1 MIKVCKFGG
10 SSLSSAN
17 QFKKIKDIVYAE
29 EERKV
34 IVASACGKAFKEDHK
49 VTDLLYLC
57 LAHKKYGMSYKDIL
71 DKIVSKHLSII
82 DDLGLDFDLAK
93 EIERIEFLLENNKNS
108 DEIVS
113 YGEYLSSRLLALYLD
128 ADFVDARDVIC
139 FNYDGSI
146 DINKTYQK
154 FIPYLNTNK
163 KIVVPGFYGSLP
175 NGVIKLMS
183 RGGSD
188 ITGALLANVCD
199 AKVYENWTDVSGI
212 YVCDPRIIKN
222 PKKIK
227 MITYGELRE
236 MSYMGASVLHDESI
250 FPVKIKNIPINILN
264 TNRPEDEGTIIVS
277 DDSKTLKELPITGIT
292 GKKDFMVVNIV
303 KTNSSSEI
311 GFLKKALDVF
321 EHYKIPVV
329 MVTTGIDSFS
339 IIVDKSD
346 IKNNAYEVSNE
357 IKNNLKCEEV
367 SIYDNLS
374 LVCVVGRGLKD
385 RKGISGEIFSLLGVN
400 GINIRTISQG
410 ADETSILVG
419 VDDENY
425 AKTISVIYKRFI
437 KSITHHLDSN
447 KS

>member
-10 SSLSSAN
+10 SSLASSE
-17 QFKKIKDIVYAE
+17 QFKKIKNIVE
-29 EERKV
+29 SQEERKV

-57 LAHKKYGMSYKDIL
+57 LAHKKYGMSYDDIL
-71 DKIVSKHLSII
+71 NQIVVKHQSII
-82 DDLGLDFDLAK
+82 DDLGLSFDLNK
-93 EIERIEFLLENNKNS
+93 EVERIKYLLENNKNS

-113 YGEYLSSRLLALYLD
+113 YGEYLSSRLLALYLN
-128 ADFVDARDVIC
+128 AEFVDAKDVIC
-139 FNYDGSI
+139 FNYDGTI
-146 DINKTYQK
+146 DINRTYQK
-154 FIPYLNTNK
+154 FVPYLKTNK
-163 KIVVPGFYGSLP
+163 KIVVPGFYGALP

-199 AKVYENWTDVSGI
+199 ATVYENWTDVSGI

-227 MITYGELRE
+227 IITYGELRE

-264 TNRPEDEGTIIVS
+264 TNKPEDKGTVIVANVNS
-277 DDSKTLKELPITGIT
+277 SLKELPITGIT

-303 KTNSSSEI
+303 KSNSSSEI

-329 MVTTGIDSFS
+329 LVTTGIDSFS
-339 IIVDKSD
+339 IIVDKND
-346 IKNNAYEVSNE
+346 IKNNAYELSNE

-385 RKGISGEIFSLLGVN
+385 RKGISGEIFSLLGEN

-425 AKTISVIYKRFI
+425 TKTISVIYERFI
-437 KSITHHLDSN
+437 K
-447 KS
+447 

>member
-10 SSLSSAN
+10 SSLASSK
-17 QFKKIKDIVYAE
+17 QFEKIKNIVNAQ

-57 LAHKKYGMSYKDIL
+57 LAHKKYGMSYDDIL
-71 DKIVSKHLSII
+71 EKIVSKHQRII
-82 DDLGLDFDLAK
+82 DDLNLDFDLDT
-93 EIERIEFLLENNKNS
+93 EVERIKYLLENNKNE

-113 YGEYLSSRLLALYLD
+113 YGEYLSSRLLALYLN
-128 ADFVDARDVIC
+128 AEFVDAKDIIC

-146 DINKTYQK
+146 NIDKTYKK
-154 FIPYLNTNK
+154 FVPYLNTSK
-163 KIVVPGFYGSLP
+163 KIVVPGFYGALP

-199 AKVYENWTDVSGI
+199 ASMYENWTDVSGI
-212 YVCDPRIIKN
+212 YVCDPRIIEN

-227 MITYGELRE
+227 VITYGELRE

-264 TNRPEDEGTIIVS
+264 TNKPKDEGTIIVANVGS
-277 DDSKTLKELPITGIT
+277 NIKELPITGIT

-303 KTNSSSEI
+303 KSNSSSEI
-311 GFLKKALDVF
+311 GFLKKALEVF

-329 MVTTGIDSFS
+329 LVTTGIDSFS
-339 IIVDKSD
+339 IIVDKND
-346 IKNNAYEVSNE
+346 IKNNAYELSNE
-357 IKNNLKCEEV
+357 IKNSLKCEEV

-385 RKGISGEIFSLLGVN
+385 RKGISGEIFSLLGEN

-419 VDDENY
+419 VDDKNY
-425 AKTISVIYKRFI
+425 TKTISVIYERFI
-437 KSITHHLDSN
+437 K
-447 KS
+447 

>member
-10 SSLSSAN
+10 SSLASSE
-17 QFKKIKDIVYAE
+17 QFKKIKKIVE
-29 EERKV
+29 SQEERKV

-57 LAHKKYGMSYKDIL
+57 LAHKKYGMSYDDIL
-71 DKIVSKHLSII
+71 DQIVSKHLSII
-82 DDLGLDFDLAK
+82 EDLNLNFDLDK
-93 EIERIEFLLENNKNS
+93 EVERIKYLLENNKNS

-113 YGEYLSSRLLALYLD
+113 YGEYLSSRLLALYLG
-128 ADFVDARDVIC
+128 AEFVNAKDVIC
-139 FNYDGSI
+139 FNYDGTI
-146 DINKTYQK
+146 DIDRTYQK
-154 FIPYLNTNK
+154 FVPYLKTNK
-163 KIVVPGFYGSLP
+163 KIVVPGFYGALP

-199 AKVYENWTDVSGI
+199 ATVYENWTDVSGI

-227 MITYGELRE
+227 VITYGELRE

-264 TNRPEDEGTIIVS
+264 TNKPEDKGTIIVANVNNS
-277 DDSKTLKELPITGIT
+277 VKELPITGIT

-303 KTNSSSEI
+303 KSNSSSEI

-329 MVTTGIDSFS
+329 LVTTGIDSFS
-339 IIVDKSD
+339 IIVDKND
-346 IKNNAYEVSNE
+346 IKNNAYELSNE

-385 RKGISGEIFSLLGVN
+385 RKGISGEIFSLLGEN

-425 AKTISVIYKRFI
+425 TKTISVIYERFI
-437 KSITHHLDSN
+437 K
-447 KS
+447 

>member
-10 SSLSSAN
+10 SSLASSE
-17 QFKKIKDIVYAE
+17 QFKKIKNIVE
-29 EERKV
+29 SQEERKV

-57 LAHKKYGMSYKDIL
+57 LAHKKYGMSYDDIL
-71 DKIVSKHLSII
+71 NQIVVKHQSII
-82 DDLGLDFDLAK
+82 DDLGLSFDLNI
-93 EIERIEFLLENNKNS
+93 EVERIKYLLENNKNS

-113 YGEYLSSRLLALYLD
+113 YGEYLSSRLLALYLN
-128 ADFVDARDVIC
+128 AEFVNAKDVIC
-139 FNYDGSI
+139 FNYDGTI
-146 DINKTYQK
+146 DINRTYQK
-154 FIPYLNTNK
+154 FVPYLKTNK
-163 KIVVPGFYGSLP
+163 KIVVPGFYGALP

-199 AKVYENWTDVSGI
+199 ATVYENWTDVSGI

-227 MITYGELRE
+227 VITYGELRE

-264 TNRPEDEGTIIVS
+264 TNKPEDKGTVIVANVNTS
-277 DDSKTLKELPITGIT
+277 LKELPITGIT

-303 KTNSSSEI
+303 KSNSSSEI

-329 MVTTGIDSFS
+329 LVTTGIDSFS
-339 IIVDKSD
+339 IIVDKND
-346 IKNNAYEVSNE
+346 IKNNAYELSNE

-385 RKGISGEIFSLLGVN
+385 RKGISGEIFSLLGEN

-425 AKTISVIYKRFI
+425 TKTISVIYERFI
-437 KSITHHLDSN
+437 K
-447 KS
+447 

>member
-10 SSLSSAN
+10 SSLASFE
-17 QFKKIKDIVYAE
+17 QFKKIKNIVESE

-57 LAHKKYGMSYKDIL
+57 LAHKKYGMSYDDIL
-71 DKIVSKHLSII
+71 NQIVAKHQSII
-82 DDLGLDFDLAK
+82 DSLDLNFDLDK
-93 EIERIEFLLENNKNS
+93 EIERIKYLLENNKNS

-113 YGEYLSSRLLALYLD
+113 YGEYLSSRLLALYLN
-128 ADFVDARDVIC
+128 AEFVNAKDVIC
-139 FNYDGSI
+139 FNYDGTI
-146 DINKTYQK
+146 DIDRTYQK
-154 FIPYLNTNK
+154 FIPYLKTSK
-163 KIVVPGFYGSLP
+163 KIVVPGFYGTLP

-199 AKVYENWTDVSGI
+199 ATVYENWTDVSGI

-227 MITYGELRE
+227 VITYGELRE

-264 TNRPEDEGTIIVS
+264 TNKPEDKGTIIVANVNS
-277 DDSKTLKELPITGIT
+277 SLKELPITGIT

-303 KTNSSSEI
+303 KSNSSSEI

-329 MVTTGIDSFS
+329 LVTTGIDSFS
-339 IIVDKSD
+339 IIVDKND
-346 IKNNAYEVSNE
+346 IKNNAYELSNE

-385 RKGISGEIFSLLGVN
+385 RKGISGEIFSLLGEN

-425 AKTISVIYKRFI
+425 TKTISVIYERFI
-437 KSITHHLDSN
+437 K
-447 KS
+447 

>member
-10 SSLSSAN
+10 SSLASSE
-17 QFKKIKDIVYAE
+17 QFKKIKNIVE
-29 EERKV
+29 SHEERKV

-57 LAHKKYGMSYKDIL
+57 LAHKKYGMSYDDIL
-71 DKIVSKHLSII
+71 NQIVVKHQSII
-82 DDLGLDFDLAK
+82 DDLGLSFDLNK
-93 EIERIEFLLENNKNS
+93 EVERIKYLLENNKNS

-113 YGEYLSSRLLALYLD
+113 YGEYLSSRLLALYLN
-128 ADFVDARDVIC
+128 AEFVNAKDVIC
-139 FNYDGSI
+139 FNYDGTI
-146 DINKTYQK
+146 DINRTYQK
-154 FIPYLNTNK
+154 FVPYLKTNK
-163 KIVVPGFYGSLP
+163 KIVVPGFYGALP

-199 AKVYENWTDVSGI
+199 ATVYENWTDVSGI

-227 MITYGELRE
+227 VITYGELRE

-264 TNRPEDEGTIIVS
+264 TNKPEDKGTVIVANVNS
-277 DDSKTLKELPITGIT
+277 SLKELPITGIT

-303 KTNSSSEI
+303 KSNSSSEI

-329 MVTTGIDSFS
+329 LVTTGIDSFS
-339 IIVDKSD
+339 IIVDKND
-346 IKNNAYEVSNE
+346 IKNNAYELSNE

-385 RKGISGEIFSLLGVN
+385 RKGISGEIFSLLGEN

-425 AKTISVIYKRFI
+425 TKTISVIYERFI
-437 KSITHHLDSN
+437 K
-447 KS
+447 

>member
-10 SSLSSAN
+10 SSLASSE
-17 QFKKIKDIVYAE
+17 QFKKIKNIVE
-29 EERKV
+29 SQEERKV

-57 LAHKKYGMSYKDIL
+57 LAHKKYGMSYDDIL
-71 DKIVSKHLSII
+71 NQIVVKHQSII
-82 DDLGLDFDLAK
+82 DDLGLSFDLNK
-93 EIERIEFLLENNKNS
+93 EVERIKYLLENNKNS

-113 YGEYLSSRLLALYLD
+113 YGEYLSSRLLALYLN
-128 ADFVDARDVIC
+128 AEFVNAKDVIC
-139 FNYDGSI
+139 FNYDGTI
-146 DINKTYQK
+146 DINRTYQK
-154 FIPYLNTNK
+154 FVPYLKTNK
-163 KIVVPGFYGSLP
+163 NIVVPGFYGALP

-199 AKVYENWTDVSGI
+199 ATVYENWTDVSGI

-227 MITYGELRE
+227 VITYGELRE

-264 TNRPEDEGTIIVS
+264 TNKPEDKGTVIVANVNS
-277 DDSKTLKELPITGIT
+277 SLKELPITGIT

-303 KTNSSSEI
+303 KSNSSSEI

-329 MVTTGIDSFS
+329 LVTTGIDSFS
-339 IIVDKSD
+339 IIVDKND
-346 IKNNAYEVSNE
+346 IKNNAYELSNE

-385 RKGISGEIFSLLGVN
+385 RKGISGEIFSLLGEN

-425 AKTISVIYKRFI
+425 TKTISVIYERFI
-437 KSITHHLDSN
+437 K
-447 KS
+447 

>member
-10 SSLSSAN
+10 SSLASSK
-17 QFKKIKDIVYAE
+17 QFEKIRNIVNAQ

-57 LAHKKYGMSYKDIL
+57 LAHKKYGMSYDDIL
-71 DKIVSKHLSII
+71 EKIVSKHQRII
-82 DDLGLDFDLAK
+82 DDLNLDFDLDT
-93 EIERIEFLLENNKNS
+93 EVERIKYLLENNKNE

-113 YGEYLSSRLLALYLD
+113 YGEYLSSRLLALYLN
-128 ADFVDARDVIC
+128 AEFVDAKDIIC

-146 DINKTYQK
+146 NIDKTYKK
-154 FIPYLNTNK
+154 FVPYLNTSK
-163 KIVVPGFYGSLP
+163 KIVVPGFYGALP

-199 AKVYENWTDVSGI
+199 ASMYENWTDVSGI
-212 YVCDPRIIKN
+212 YVCDPRIIEN

-227 MITYGELRE
+227 VITYGELRE

-264 TNRPEDEGTIIVS
+264 TNKPKDEGTIIVANVGS
-277 DDSKTLKELPITGIT
+277 NIKELPITGIT

-303 KTNSSSEI
+303 KSNSSSEI
-311 GFLKKALDVF
+311 GFLKKALEVF

-329 MVTTGIDSFS
+329 LVTTGIDSFS
-339 IIVDKSD
+339 IIVDKND
-346 IKNNAYEVSNE
+346 IKNNAYELSNE
-357 IKNNLKCEEV
+357 IKNSLKCEEV

-385 RKGISGEIFSLLGVN
+385 RKGISGEIFSLLGEN

-425 AKTISVIYKRFI
+425 TKTISVIYERFI
-437 KSITHHLDSN
+437 K
-447 KS
+447 

>member
-1 MIKVCKFGG
+1 MIRVCKFGG
-10 SSLSSAN
+10 SSLSSSE
-17 QFKKIKDIVYAE
+17 QFKKIKNIVYSQ

-57 LAHKKYGMSYKDIL
+57 LAHKKYGMSYDDIL
-71 DKIVSKHLSII
+71 NQIISKHRSII
-82 DDLGLDFDLAK
+82 DDLNLDFDLDK
-93 EIERIEFLLENNKNS
+93 EIERIRFLLENNKNS

-128 ADFVDARDVIC
+128 AEFVDAKKVIC
-139 FNYDGSI
+139 FNYDGTI
-146 DINKTYQK
+146 DINRTYQK
-154 FIPYLNTNK
+154 FTPYLNTNK
-163 KIVVPGFYGSLP
+163 KIVVPGFYGALP

-188 ITGALLANVCD
+188 ITGALLANVTD
-199 AKVYENWTDVSGI
+199 AMLYENWTDVSGI

-264 TNRPEDEGTIIVS
+264 TNKPEDKGTMIVS
-277 DDSKTLKELPITGIT
+277 DNNSSTLKELPITGIT
-292 GKKDFMVVNIV
+292 GKKDFMVVNII
-303 KTNSSSEI
+303 KINSSSEI
-311 GFLKKALDVF
+311 GFLRKTLDIF
-321 EHYKIPVV
+321 EHYKISVV

-339 IIVDKSD
+339 IIVDKND
-346 IKNNAYEVSNE
+346 IKNNAYELSNE

-385 RKGISGEIFSLLGVN
+385 RKGISGEIFSLLGEN

-419 VDDENY
+419 VDDDNY
-425 AKTISVIYKRFI
+425 EKTISVIYKRFI
-437 KSITHHLDSN
+437 K
-447 KS
+447 

>member
-10 SSLSSAN
+10 SSLASGE
-17 QFKKIKDIVYAE
+17 QYKKIKDIVYKE

-57 LAHKKYGMSYKDIL
+57 LAHKKYGMSYDDMLHEIYRKY
-71 DKIVSKHLSII
+71 KNII
-82 DDLGLDFDLAK
+82 DDLKLDFDLDL
-93 EIERIEFLLENNKNS
+93 EIDKIKNLLDNNKNS

-113 YGEYLSSRLLALYLD
+113 YGEYISSKLLALYLK
-128 ADFVDARDVIC
+128 ADFVDAREVIC
-139 FNYDGSI
+139 FDYDGSI
-146 DINKTYQK
+146 NINKTCEK
-154 FIPYLNTNK
+154 FTPYLRTNK
-163 KIVVPGFYGSLP
+163 KIVVPGFYGTLP
-175 NGVIKLMS
+175 NGVVKLMS

-199 AKVYENWTDVSGI
+199 ASVYENWTDVSGI

-227 MITYGELRE
+227 TITYGELRE

-250 FPVKIKNIPINILN
+250 YPVKIKNIPINIRN
-264 TNRPEDEGTIIVS
+264 TNKADDKGTIIVS
-277 DDSKTLKELPITGIT
+277 NISKKENELPVTGIT
-292 GKKDFMVVNIV
+292 GKKDFMVINIV
-303 KTNSSSEI
+303 KSNSSSEV
-311 GFLKKALDVF
+311 GFLKKTLEIF
-321 EHYKIPVV
+321 EAYKIAIVL
-329 MVTTGIDSFS
+329 VTTGIDAFS
-339 IIVDKSD
+339 IIVDKKD
-346 IKNNAYEVSNE
+346 IQNNAYELSNE
-357 IKNNLKCEEV
+357 IKGKLKCEEV

-374 LVCVVGRGLKD
+374 LVCVVGRGLKE
-385 RKGISGEIFSLLGVN
+385 RKGISGEIFSLLGEN

-425 AKTISVIYKRFI
+425 AKTIETIYMRFI
-437 KSITHHLDSN
+437 K
-447 KS
+447 

>member
-10 SSLSSAN
+10 SSLASSE
-17 QFKKIKDIVYAE
+17 QFKKIKNIVE
-29 EERKV
+29 SQEERKV

-57 LAHKKYGMSYKDIL
+57 LAHKKYGMSYDDIL
-71 DKIVSKHLSII
+71 NQIVVKHQSII
-82 DDLGLDFDLAK
+82 DDLGLSFDLNK
-93 EIERIEFLLENNKNS
+93 EVERIKYLLENNKNS

-113 YGEYLSSRLLALYLD
+113 YGEYLSSRLLALYLN
-128 ADFVDARDVIC
+128 AEFVNAKDVIC
-139 FNYDGSI
+139 FNYDGTI
-146 DINKTYQK
+146 DINRTYQK
-154 FIPYLNTNK
+154 FVPYLKTNK
-163 KIVVPGFYGSLP
+163 KIVVPGFYGALP

-199 AKVYENWTDVSGI
+199 ATVYENWTDVSGI

-227 MITYGELRE
+227 VITYGELRE

-264 TNRPEDEGTIIVS
+264 TNKPEDKGTVIVANVNS
-277 DDSKTLKELPITGIT
+277 SLKELPITGIT

-303 KTNSSSEI
+303 KSNSSSEI

-329 MVTTGIDSFS
+329 LVTTGIDSFS
-339 IIVDKSD
+339 IIVDKND
-346 IKNNAYEVSNE
+346 IKNNAYELSNE

-385 RKGISGEIFSLLGVN
+385 RKGISGEIFSLLGEN

-425 AKTISVIYKRFI
+425 TKTISVIYERFI
-437 KSITHHLDSN
+437 K
-447 KS
+447 

>member
-10 SSLSSAN
+10 SSLASSE
-17 QFKKIKDIVYAE
+17 QFKKIKNIVE
-29 EERKV
+29 SQEERKV

-57 LAHKKYGMSYKDIL
+57 LAHKKYGMSYDDIL
-71 DKIVSKHLSII
+71 NQIVVKHQSII
-82 DDLGLDFDLAK
+82 DDLGLSFDLNI
-93 EIERIEFLLENNKNS
+93 EVERIKYLLENNKNS

-113 YGEYLSSRLLALYLD
+113 YGEYLSSRLLALYLN
-128 ADFVDARDVIC
+128 AEFVNAKDVIC
-139 FNYDGSI
+139 FNYDGTI
-146 DINKTYQK
+146 DINRTYQK
-154 FIPYLNTNK
+154 FVPYLKTNK
-163 KIVVPGFYGSLP
+163 KIVVPGFYGALP

-199 AKVYENWTDVSGI
+199 ATVYENWTDVSGI

-227 MITYGELRE
+227 VITYGELRE

-264 TNRPEDEGTIIVS
+264 TNKPEDKGTVIVANVNS
-277 DDSKTLKELPITGIT
+277 SLKELPITGIT

-303 KTNSSSEI
+303 KSNSSSEI

-329 MVTTGIDSFS
+329 LVTTGIDSFS
-339 IIVDKSD
+339 IIVDKND
-346 IKNNAYEVSNE
+346 IKNNAYELSNE

-385 RKGISGEIFSLLGVN
+385 RKGISGEIFSLLGEN

-425 AKTISVIYKRFI
+425 TKTISVIYERFI
-437 KSITHHLDSN
+437 K
-447 KS
+447 

>member
-10 SSLSSAN
+10 SSLASFE
-17 QFKKIKDIVYAE
+17 QFKKIKNIVESE

-57 LAHKKYGMSYKDIL
+57 LAHKKYGMSYDDIL
-71 DKIVSKHLSII
+71 NQIVAKHQSII
-82 DDLGLDFDLAK
+82 DSLDLNFDLDK
-93 EIERIEFLLENNKNS
+93 EIERIKYLLENNKNS

-113 YGEYLSSRLLALYLD
+113 YGEYLSSRLLALYLN
-128 ADFVDARDVIC
+128 AEFVNAKDVIC
-139 FNYDGSI
+139 FNYDGTI
-146 DINKTYQK
+146 DIDRTYQK
-154 FIPYLNTNK
+154 FIPYLKTSK
-163 KIVVPGFYGSLP
+163 KIVVPGFYGALP

-199 AKVYENWTDVSGI
+199 ATVYENWTDVSGI

-227 MITYGELRE
+227 VITYGELRE

-264 TNRPEDEGTIIVS
+264 TNKPEDKGTIIVANVNS
-277 DDSKTLKELPITGIT
+277 SLKELPITGIT

-303 KTNSSSEI
+303 KSNSSSEI

-329 MVTTGIDSFS
+329 LVTTGIDSFS
-339 IIVDKSD
+339 IIVDKND
-346 IKNNAYEVSNE
+346 IKNNAYELSNE

-385 RKGISGEIFSLLGVN
+385 RKGISGEIFSLLGEN
-400 GINIRTISQG
+400 GVNIRTISQG

-425 AKTISVIYKRFI
+425 TKTISVIYERFI
-437 KSITHHLDSN
+437 K
-447 KS
+447 

>member
-10 SSLSSAN
+10 SSLASGE
-17 QFKKIKDIVYAE
+17 QYKKIKDIVYKE

-57 LAHKKYGMSYKDIL
+57 LAHKKYGMSYDDML
-71 DKIVSKHLSII
+71 DEICRKYKSII
-82 DDLGLDFDLAK
+82 DDLKLDFDLDL
-93 EIERIEFLLENNKNS
+93 EIEKIKNLLDNNKNS

-113 YGEYLSSRLLALYLD
+113 YGEYISSKLLALYLN
-128 ADFVDARDVIC
+128 AEFVDAREVIC

-146 DINKTYQK
+146 NINKTCEK
-154 FIPYLNTNK
+154 FTPYLSINK
-163 KIVVPGFYGSLP
+163 KIVVPGFYGVLP
-175 NGVIKLMS
+175 NGVVKLMS

-199 AKVYENWTDVSGI
+199 ASVYENWTDVSGI

-227 MITYGELRE
+227 TITYGELRE

-250 FPVKIKNIPINILN
+250 YPVKIKNIPINIRN
-264 TNRPEDEGTIIVS
+264 TNKADDKGTIIVS
-277 DDSKTLKELPITGIT
+277 NVSKKENELPVTGIT
-292 GKKDFMVVNIV
+292 GKKDFMVINIV
-303 KTNSSSEI
+303 KSNSSSEI
-311 GFLKKALDVF
+311 GFLKKTLEIF
-321 EHYKIPVV
+321 EAYKIAVV
-329 MVTTGIDSFS
+329 LVTTGIDAFS
-339 IIVDKSD
+339 IIVDKKD
-346 IKNNAYEVSNE
+346 IQNNAYELSNE
-357 IKNNLKCEEV
+357 IKGKLKCEEV

-374 LVCVVGRGLKD
+374 LVCVVGRGLKE
-385 RKGISGEIFSLLGVN
+385 RKGISGEIFSLLGEN

-425 AKTISVIYKRFI
+425 AKTIETIYKRFI
-437 KSITHHLDSN
+437 K
-447 KS
+447 

>member
-10 SSLSSAN
+10 SSLASGE
-17 QFKKIKDIVYAE
+17 QYKKIKDIVYKE

-57 LAHKKYGMSYKDIL
+57 LAHKKYGMSYDDMLHEIYRKYTN
-71 DKIVSKHLSII
+71 II
-82 DDLGLDFDLAK
+82 DDLKLDFDLDL
-93 EIERIEFLLENNKNS
+93 EIDKIKNLLDNNKNS

-113 YGEYLSSRLLALYLD
+113 YGEYISSKLLALYLK
-128 ADFVDARDVIC
+128 ADFVDAREVIC
-139 FNYDGSI
+139 FDYDGSI
-146 DINKTYQK
+146 NINKTCEK
-154 FIPYLNTNK
+154 FTPYLRTNK
-163 KIVVPGFYGSLP
+163 KIVVPGFYGTLP
-175 NGVIKLMS
+175 NGVVKLMS

-199 AKVYENWTDVSGI
+199 ASVYENWTDVSGI

-227 MITYGELRE
+227 TITYGELRE

-250 FPVKIKNIPINILN
+250 YPVKIKNIPINIRN
-264 TNRPEDEGTIIVS
+264 TNKADDKGTIIVS
-277 DDSKTLKELPITGIT
+277 NISKKENELPVTGIT
-292 GKKDFMVVNIV
+292 GKKDFMVINIV
-303 KTNSSSEI
+303 KSNSSSEV
-311 GFLKKALDVF
+311 GFLKKTLEIF
-321 EHYKIPVV
+321 EAYKIAIVL
-329 MVTTGIDSFS
+329 VTTGIDAFS
-339 IIVDKSD
+339 IIVDKKD
-346 IKNNAYEVSNE
+346 IQNNAYELSNE
-357 IKNNLKCEEV
+357 IKGKLKCEEV

-374 LVCVVGRGLKD
+374 LVCVVGRGLKE
-385 RKGISGEIFSLLGVN
+385 RKGISGEIFSLLGEN

-425 AKTISVIYKRFI
+425 AKTIETIYMRFI
-437 KSITHHLDSN
+437 K
-447 KS
+447 

>member
-10 SSLSSAN
+10 SSLASSE
-17 QFKKIKDIVYAE
+17 QFKKIKKIVE
-29 EERKV
+29 SQEERKV

-57 LAHKKYGMSYKDIL
+57 LAHKKYGMSYDDIL
-71 DKIVSKHLSII
+71 DQIVSKHLSII
-82 DDLGLDFDLAK
+82 EDLNLNFDLDK
-93 EIERIEFLLENNKNS
+93 EVERIKYLLENNKNS

-113 YGEYLSSRLLALYLD
+113 YGEYLSSRLLALYLG
-128 ADFVDARDVIC
+128 AEFVNAKDVIC
-139 FNYDGSI
+139 FNYDGTI
-146 DINKTYQK
+146 DIDRTYQK
-154 FIPYLNTNK
+154 FVPYLKTNK
-163 KIVVPGFYGSLP
+163 KIVVPGFYGTLP

-199 AKVYENWTDVSGI
+199 ATVYENWTDVSGI

-227 MITYGELRE
+227 VITYGELRE

-264 TNRPEDEGTIIVS
+264 TNKPEDKGTIIVANVNNS
-277 DDSKTLKELPITGIT
+277 VKELPITGIT

-303 KTNSSSEI
+303 KSNSSSEI

-329 MVTTGIDSFS
+329 LVTTGIDSFS

-346 IKNNAYEVSNE
+346 IKNNAYELSNE

-385 RKGISGEIFSLLGVN
+385 RKGISGEIFSLLGEN

-425 AKTISVIYKRFI
+425 TKTISVIYERFI
-437 KSITHHLDSN
+437 K
-447 KS
+447 

>member
-10 SSLSSAN
+10 SSLASSE
-17 QFKKIKDIVYAE
+17 QFKKIKKIVE
-29 EERKV
+29 SQEERKV

-57 LAHKKYGMSYKDIL
+57 LAHKKYGMSYDDIL
-71 DKIVSKHLSII
+71 DQIVSKHLSII
-82 DDLGLDFDLAK
+82 EDLNLNFDLDK
-93 EIERIEFLLENNKNS
+93 EVERIKYLLENNKNS

-113 YGEYLSSRLLALYLD
+113 YGEYLSSRLLALYLG
-128 ADFVDARDVIC
+128 AEFVNAKDVIC
-139 FNYDGSI
+139 FNYDGTI
-146 DINKTYQK
+146 DIDRTYQK
-154 FIPYLNTNK
+154 FVPYLKTNK
-163 KIVVPGFYGSLP
+163 KIVVPGFYGTLP

-199 AKVYENWTDVSGI
+199 ATVYENWTDVSGI

-227 MITYGELRE
+227 VITYGELRE

-264 TNRPEDEGTIIVS
+264 TNKPEDEGTIIVANVNNS
-277 DDSKTLKELPITGIT
+277 VKELPITGIT

-303 KTNSSSEI
+303 KSNSSSEI

-329 MVTTGIDSFS
+329 LVTTGIDSFS
-339 IIVDKSD
+339 IIVDKND
-346 IKNNAYEVSNE
+346 IKNNAYELSNE

-385 RKGISGEIFSLLGVN
+385 RKGISGEIFSLLGEN

-425 AKTISVIYKRFI
+425 TKTISVIYERFI
-437 KSITHHLDSN
+437 K
-447 KS
+447 

>member
-10 SSLSSAN
+10 SSLASSE
-17 QFKKIKDIVYAE
+17 QFKKIKNIVE
-29 EERKV
+29 SQEERKV

-57 LAHKKYGMSYKDIL
+57 LAHKKYGMSYDDIL
-71 DKIVSKHLSII
+71 NQIVVKHQSII
-82 DDLGLDFDLAK
+82 DDLGLSFDLNK
-93 EIERIEFLLENNKNS
+93 EVERIKYLLENNKNS

-113 YGEYLSSRLLALYLD
+113 YGEYLSSRLLALYLN
-128 ADFVDARDVIC
+128 AEFVNAKDVIC
-139 FNYDGSI
+139 FNYDGTI
-146 DINKTYQK
+146 DINRTYQK
-154 FIPYLNTNK
+154 FVPYLKTNK
-163 KIVVPGFYGSLP
+163 KIVVPGFYGALP

-199 AKVYENWTDVSGI
+199 ATVYENWTDVSGI

-227 MITYGELRE
+227 VITYGELRE

-264 TNRPEDEGTIIVS
+264 TNKPEDKGTVIVANVNTS
-277 DDSKTLKELPITGIT
+277 LKELPITGIT

-303 KTNSSSEI
+303 KSNSSSEI

-329 MVTTGIDSFS
+329 LVTTGIDSFS
-339 IIVDKSD
+339 IIVDKND
-346 IKNNAYEVSNE
+346 IKNNAYELSNE

-385 RKGISGEIFSLLGVN
+385 RKGISGEIFSLLGEN

-425 AKTISVIYKRFI
+425 TKTISVIYERFI
-437 KSITHHLDSN
+437 K
-447 KS
+447 

>member
-10 SSLSSAN
+10 SSLSSSG
-17 QFKKIKDIVYAE
+17 QFKKIKDIVNSQ

-34 IVASACGKAFKEDHK
+34 IVASACGKAFKQDHK

-57 LAHKKYGMSYKDIL
+57 LAHKKYGMSYKEIL
-71 DKIVSKHLSII
+71 DQIIYKHQSII
-82 DDLGLDFDLAK
+82 DDLNLDFDLDS
-93 EIERIEFLLENNKNS
+93 EIEKIKFLLENKNN
-108 DEIVS
+108 DDQVVS
-113 YGEYLSSRLLALYLD
+113 YGEYLSSKLLALYLD
-128 ADFVDARDVIC
+128 AEFVDAKDVIC
-139 FNYDGSI
+139 FNYDGTI
-146 DINKTYQK
+146 DINKTNQK
-154 FIPYLNTNK
+154 FTPYLHTNK
-163 KIVVPGFYGSLP
+163 KIVVPGFYGALP

-227 MITYGELRE
+227 TITYGELRE

-250 FPVKIKNIPINILN
+250 FPVKIKNIPIHILN
-264 TNRPEDEGTIIVS
+264 TNKPEDDGTIIVC
-277 DDSKTLKELPITGIT
+277 DSNENLKELPITGIT
-292 GKKDFMVVNIV
+292 GKKDFMVLNII

-311 GFLKKALDVF
+311 GFLRKTLDIF
-321 EHYKIPVV
+321 EHYKISIV

-339 IIVDKSD
+339 IIVDKND
-346 IKNNAYEVSNE
+346 IKNNVYELSNE

-374 LVCVVGRGLKD
+374 LVCVVGRGLKE
-385 RKGISGEIFSLLGVN
+385 RKGISGEIFSLLGEN

-425 AKTISVIYKRFI
+425 TKTIEAIYKRFI
-437 KSITHHLDSN
+437 K
-447 KS
+447 